1 MRESVSVCVTSLLM
15 LFNMS
20 KFDYD
25 LLFDFYT
32 FFLKTF
38 IYTLTNDILF
48 WFIVWETLTNCV
60 DIYWGDYPVIS
71 GVNTDSSAGDLYPAI
86 HWVYIEYV
94 SYLVNIFMD
103 L

>member
-1 MRESVSVCVTSLLM
+1 MCVCVTSLLM

-60 DIYWGDYPVIS
+60 DIY
-71 GVNTDSSAGDLYPAI
+71 
-86 HWVYIEYV
+86 
-94 SYLVNIFMD
+94 
-103 L
+103 